1 MLSALHENS
10 VPAGALN
17 DMANVFKQ
25 PQAEELVIR
34 DEDGKA
40 LGVRQI
46 AFNSIAY
53 EGNSDD
59 VEPLFSSPP
68 EYGEHTEKIL
78 TEECSMTKEDIRGLF
93 RDGIVE

>member
-1 MLSALHENS
+1 MLSALHKYS

-25 PQAEELVIR
+25 PQAEALVIR

-53 EGNSDD
+53 EGNSGE
-59 VEPLFSSPP
+59 VELPFLPPP
-68 EYGEHTEKIL
+68 EYGEHTENVL
-78 TEECSMTKEDIRGLF
+78 LEECKLTNEDISSLL